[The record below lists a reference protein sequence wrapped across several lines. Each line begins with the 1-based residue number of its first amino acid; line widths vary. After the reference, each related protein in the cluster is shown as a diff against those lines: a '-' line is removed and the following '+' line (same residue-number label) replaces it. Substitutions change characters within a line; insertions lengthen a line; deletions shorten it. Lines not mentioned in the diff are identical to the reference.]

1 MTSNNIKTGHC
12 SQCGTYNSASLRCNC
27 ANKVLTERDLTPTTN
42 LDDPYTSYIE
52 QEITTKDRDGAFAQ
66 TGQLLSDDDT
76 LVLFGGETAS
86 YISTKELFIPP
97 KKEFTPSY
105 YGAKCKCGAKLD
117 PYIICDAYATNHN
130 KGSAWHHAVK
140 KLLRAG
146 DGHKPLHQD
155 IQEVIDTLKRWQEQI
170 NA

>member
-1 MTSNNIKTGHC
+1 MISN
-12 SQCGTYNSASLRCNC
+12 
-27 ANKVLTERDLTPTTN
+27 E
-42 LDDPYTSYIE
+42 
-52 QEITTKDRDGAFAQ
+52 DRDRAFAQ
-66 TGQLLSDDDT
+66 TGQFLSDEDIAVLLNIEDKIEAPTNSIAVPSPENYIPLGSINPFPKGKSDT
-76 LVLFGGETAS
+76 LT
-86 YISTKELFIPP
+86 P
-97 KKEFTPSY
+97 KY

-117 PYIICDAYATNHN
+117 PYIICDAYATNPN

>member
-1 MTSNNIKTGHC
+1 MISN
-12 SQCGTYNSASLRCNC
+12 
-27 ANKVLTERDLTPTTN
+27 E
-42 LDDPYTSYIE
+42 
-52 QEITTKDRDGAFAQ
+52 DRDRAFAQ
-66 TGQLLSDDDT
+66 TGQFLSDEGISELLEIAETYTNSVAVPSREDYIHLGPINPFPKEESDT
-76 LVLFGGETAS
+76 LT
-86 YISTKELFIPP
+86 P
-97 KKEFTPSY
+97 KY

-117 PYIICDAYATNHN
+117 PYVICDAYSTTKD

>member
-1 MTSNNIKTGHC
+1 MTSKNKTGTC
-12 SQCGTYNSASLRCNC
+12 TTCGTLNTENLRCNC
-27 ANKVLTERDLTPTTN
+27 ANKTLLDLSPLTTEERGRASAPKGPLLLKDKPNTLTP
-42 LDDPYTSYIE
+42 
-52 QEITTKDRDGAFAQ
+52 K
-66 TGQLLSDDDT
+66 
-76 LVLFGGETAS
+76 
-86 YISTKELFIPP
+86 
-97 KKEFTPSY
+97 Y

-117 PYIICDAYATNHN
+117 PYIICDAYATNPS

-146 DGHKPLHQD
+146 EGHKPLDQD

>member
-1 MTSNNIKTGHC
+1 MTSKIKTGIC
-12 SQCGTYNSASLRCNC
+12 TTCGTLNTENLRCNC
-27 ANKVLTERDLTPTTN
+27 ANKTLLDLSPLTTEERD
-42 LDDPYTSYIE
+42 
-52 QEITTKDRDGAFAQ
+52 RAFAQ
-66 TGQLLSDDDT
+66 TGQFLSDEDIFT
-76 LVLFGGETAS
+76 LLAGDAKS
-86 YISTKELFIPP
+86 YVEPTKDKPNNLTP
-97 KKEFTPSY
+97 KY

-117 PYIICDAYATNHN
+117 PYIICDAYATNPS

-146 DGHKPLHQD
+146 EGHKPLDKD

>member
-1 MTSNNIKTGHC
+1 MISN
-12 SQCGTYNSASLRCNC
+12 
-27 ANKVLTERDLTPTTN
+27 E
-42 LDDPYTSYIE
+42 
-52 QEITTKDRDGAFAQ
+52 DRDRAFAQ
-66 TGQLLSDDDT
+66 TGQFLSDEDISALLGIAEVATNSVSVDD
-76 LVLFGGETAS
+76 LVYRGPWRTVLGKSDNLT
-86 YISTKELFIPP
+86 P
-97 KKEFTPSY
+97 KY
-105 YGAKCKCGAKLD
+105 YGAACKCGAKLD
-117 PYIICDAYATNHN
+117 PYIICDAYATNPN

>member
-1 MTSNNIKTGHC
+1 MISN
-12 SQCGTYNSASLRCNC
+12 
-27 ANKVLTERDLTPTTN
+27 E
-42 LDDPYTSYIE
+42 
-52 QEITTKDRDGAFAQ
+52 DRDRAFAQ
-66 TGQLLSDDDT
+66 TGQFLPDEDIAALLAGEAISYVEAPSPENYIYLGPINPFPKGKSDNLT
-76 LVLFGGETAS
+76 
-86 YISTKELFIPP
+86 P
-97 KKEFTPSY
+97 KY
-105 YGAKCKCGAKLD
+105 YGATCKCGAKLD
-117 PYIICDAYATNHN
+117 PYIICDAYATNPN

>member
-1 MTSNNIKTGHC
+1 MTSNNIKTGYC
-12 SQCGTYNSASLRCNC
+12 NQCGTYNSSSIRCNC
-27 ANKVLTERDLTPTTN
+27 ANKVLKESKVTA
-42 LDDPYTSYIE
+42 
-52 QEITTKDRDGAFAQ
+52 QDRDRAFAQ
-66 TGQLLSDDDT
+66 TGQFLSDEGISE
-76 LVLFGGETAS
+76 LLEIAETYTNSVAVPS
-86 YISTKELFIPP
+86 REDYIHLGPINPFSKGKSDNLTP
-97 KKEFTPSY
+97 KY
-105 YGAKCKCGAKLD
+105 YGATCKCGAKLD
-117 PYIICDAYATNHN
+117 PYIICDAYATNPN

>member
-1 MTSNNIKTGHC
+1 MTSNNIKTGYC
-12 SQCGTYNSASLRCNC
+12 SQCGTYNSPSLRCNC
-27 ANKVLTERDLTPTTN
+27 ANKVLKYPKVTD
-42 LDDPYTSYIE
+42 
-52 QEITTKDRDGAFAQ
+52 QDRVRAFAQ
-66 TGQLLSDDDT
+66 TGQFLSDEDIS
-76 LVLFGGETAS
+76 VLLAGETAS

-97 KKEFTPSY
+97 KKELTPSY
-105 YGAKCKCGAKLD
+105 YGATCKCGAKLD
-117 PYIICDAYATNHN
+117 PYVICDAYATNHN

>member
-1 MTSNNIKTGHC
+1 MISN
-12 SQCGTYNSASLRCNC
+12 
-27 ANKVLTERDLTPTTN
+27 E
-42 LDDPYTSYIE
+42 
-52 QEITTKDRDGAFAQ
+52 DRDRAFAQ
-66 TGQLLSDDDT
+66 TGQFLSDEDIAA
-76 LVLFGGETAS
+76 LLAGETIS
-86 YISTKELFIPP
+86 YVEEVATNSVEVPSSPEDYILLEPIDPFPILKPTPITP
-97 KKEFTPSY
+97 KY

-117 PYIICDAYATNHN
+117 PYIICDAYATNPS

>member
-1 MTSNNIKTGHC
+1 MTSNNIKTGYC
-12 SQCGTYNSASLRCNC
+12 VQCCTYNSSSLRCNC
-27 ANKVLTERDLTPTTN
+27 ANKVLKESKVTD
-42 LDDPYTSYIE
+42 
-52 QEITTKDRDGAFAQ
+52 QDRDRAFAQ
-66 TGQLLSDDDT
+66 TGQFLSDED
-76 LVLFGGETAS
+76 
-86 YISTKELFIPP
+86 ISALLAVEATTNPLEAPSVVRRISDKSFPIFSKPDNLTP
-97 KKEFTPSY
+97 KY
-105 YGAKCKCGAKLD
+105 YGATCKCGAKLD
-117 PYIICDAYATNHN
+117 PYIICDAYATNPN

>member
-1 MTSNNIKTGHC
+1 MTSKIKTGTC
-12 SQCGTYNSASLRCNC
+12 NICGTLNTENIRCNC
-27 ANKVLTERDLTPTTN
+27 ANKTLLDLSPITPEERD
-42 LDDPYTSYIE
+42 
-52 QEITTKDRDGAFAQ
+52 RAFAQ
-66 TGQLLSDDDT
+66 TGQFLSDADISSLLAGDIKC
-76 LVLFGGETAS
+76 
-86 YISTKELFIPP
+86 YIEPTKDKPNNL
-97 KKEFTPSY
+97 TPRY

-117 PYIICDAYATNHN
+117 PYIICDAYATNPS

-146 DGHKPLHQD
+146 DGHKPLDQD

>member
-1 MTSNNIKTGHC
+1 MTSKIKTGTC
-12 SQCGTYNSASLRCNC
+12 NICGTLNTENIRCNC
-27 ANKVLTERDLTPTTN
+27 ANKTLLDLSPITPEERD
-42 LDDPYTSYIE
+42 
-52 QEITTKDRDGAFAQ
+52 RAFSQ
-66 TGQLLSDDDT
+66 TGQFLSDADISSLLAGDAKSYVEPAKDKSNT
-76 LVLFGGETAS
+76 LT
-86 YISTKELFIPP
+86 P
-97 KKEFTPSY
+97 KY

-117 PYIICDAYATNHN
+117 PYIICDAYATNPS

-146 DGHKPLHQD
+146 DGHKPLDQD

>member
-1 MTSNNIKTGHC
+1 MISN
-12 SQCGTYNSASLRCNC
+12 
-27 ANKVLTERDLTPTTN
+27 E
-42 LDDPYTSYIE
+42 
-52 QEITTKDRDGAFAQ
+52 DRDRAFAQ
-66 TGQLLSDDDT
+66 TGQFLSDEDIAA
-76 LVLFGGETAS
+76 LLAGEAIS
-86 YISTKELFIPP
+86 YVEAPSPENYIYLGPINPFP
-97 KKEFTPSY
+97 KGKSDNLTPKY
-105 YGAKCKCGAKLD
+105 YGATCKCGAKLD
-117 PYIICDAYATNHN
+117 PYIICDAYATNPN

>member
-1 MTSNNIKTGHC
+1 MTSNNIKTGYC
-12 SQCGTYNSASLRCNC
+12 NQCGTYNSPSLRCNC
-27 ANKVLTERDLTPTTN
+27 ANKVLKEPKVTD
-42 LDDPYTSYIE
+42 
-52 QEITTKDRDGAFAQ
+52 QDRDRAFAQ
-66 TGQLLSDDDT
+66 TGHFLSDEDI
-76 LVLFGGETAS
+76 LVLLAGEIKTYVAPSADLMEVSSTA
-86 YISTKELFIPP
+86 YVYPKEDVVL
-97 KKEFTPSY
+97 TPAY

-117 PYIICDAYATNHN
+117 PYIICDAYATSHN

>member
-1 MTSNNIKTGHC
+1 MISN
-12 SQCGTYNSASLRCNC
+12 
-27 ANKVLTERDLTPTTN
+27 E
-42 LDDPYTSYIE
+42 
-52 QEITTKDRDGAFAQ
+52 DRDRAFAQ
-66 TGQLLSDDDT
+66 TGQFLSDEDIAT
-76 LVLFGGETAS
+76 LLAGETIS
-86 YISTKELFIPP
+86 YVEEVATNSVEVPSSPEDYILLGPIDPFPILKPTPITP
-97 KKEFTPSY
+97 KY
-105 YGAKCKCGAKLD
+105 YGATCKCGAKLD
-117 PYIICDAYATNHN
+117 PYIICDAYATNPN

>member
-1 MTSNNIKTGHC
+1 MISN
-12 SQCGTYNSASLRCNC
+12 
-27 ANKVLTERDLTPTTN
+27 E
-42 LDDPYTSYIE
+42 
-52 QEITTKDRDGAFAQ
+52 DRDRAFAQ
-66 TGQLLSDDDT
+66 TGQFLSDEDIVALLDIAEAAT
-76 LVLFGGETAS
+76 NSVEAPS
-86 YISTKELFIPP
+86 PENYIHLGPINPFP
-97 KKEFTPSY
+97 KGKSDILTPKY
-105 YGAKCKCGAKLD
+105 YGATCKCGAKLD
-117 PYIICDAYATNHN
+117 PYIICDAYATNPN